1 MVGVLSLFFWSVALQ
16 IITCP
21 APSSEGAC
29 VCAKFSTC
37 YILKV
42 IINTSISTA
51 AASHRPT
58 PWDVKLNL
66 QTGYEFWTVLYTDF
80 GKIQYKV
87 THNLHRIFFSTD
99 DLQKTFIYD
108 RLLHT
113 LSWSVYKE
121 KTVFRTNVIL
131 L

>member
-1 MVGVLSLFFWSVALQ
+1 MILNSILIAAVSCYVFVNFHDGSKPPPYLCD
-16 IITCP
+16 I
-21 APSSEGAC
+21 
-29 VCAKFSTC
+29 KF
-37 YILKV
+37 
-42 IINTSISTA
+42 
-51 AASHRPT
+51 
-58 PWDVKLNL
+58 NL